1 MAVGIWVATVVYQA
15 RGLSRRLEDVQLWY
29 YGLCVKGVIE
39 SGLGPSISVSLRLFR
54 SRRRPMFIS
63 SLIGLSSLA
72 CASIIPTMAVASD
85 KSVGSRVWFQP
96 RLSVAVRLE

>member
-85 KSVGSRVWFQP
+85 SLWVVVFGFSHV
-96 RLSVAVRLE
+96 